1 MIIIKRVDNHNADF
15 LLLVKELNAF
25 LAVTD
30 GDEHAFYDQYNQ
42 LQDIKH
48 ILVAYRDD
56 RPLGCGAIKALD
68 ASSYEVKRMYTTIDS
83 RGQGIA
89 KKILSSL
96 EAWAKELGAVQ
107 CVLETGRRQTAAI
120 ALYQSAG
127 YQTCDN
133 YGQYIG
139 VANSICFSKTV

>member
-48 ILVAYRDD
+48 ILVAYSDD

-120 ALYQSAG
+120 TLYQSAG